1 MLLTGFPGARHAI
14 PGGRTQTKANS
25 DATQERFHAKRVWD
39 NMLGVFLAVDLL
51 LTFWRWILP
60 FWRWDRNIHCQKVGD
75 VSRKPFGRWMT
86 LLAVHV
92 TLLAVDVVTFW
103 RWVCALAVD
112 VLFSGGS

>member
-1 MLLTGFPGARHAI
+1 
-14 PGGRTQTKANS
+14 
-25 DATQERFHAKRVWD
+25 
-39 NMLGVFLAVDLL
+39 MLGDFLAVDLL

-75 VSRKPFGRWMT
+75 VSRKPFWRWMT

-103 RWVCALAVD
+103 RWMCFSAPDPDIHCRPEAVDELWVVDGMQVKCVCAVNACVACSTRQ
-112 VLFSGGS
+112 VHELFN